1 MLQYNNSISNN
12 NKNNSNSN
20 SNNSLSA
27 SSIQQK
33 QTPKNSLTNGNNK
46 VKAKVLFDF
55 EAGDI
60 DELNVSANEVNN
72 FLLLGL
78 KFV

>member
-1 MLQYNNSISNN
+1 MVQYNNNIMFN
-12 NKNNSNSN
+12 NNSNSN

-27 SSIQQK
+27 ATSSLVQNK
-33 QTPKNSLTNGNNK
+33 QKNSLTNGNNK

-60 DELNVSANEVNN
+60 DELKVSANEVK
-72 FLLLGL
+72 FLSN
-78 KFV
+78 KAIRNK